1 MLTGSCLCGAVAYE
15 ADAPLERIVHCHCQ
29 TCRKTHGTAFSSV
42 TAVPREKFRW
52 TRGADRLG
60 AIESSPGKFRR
71 FCTQCGSHIMAERVA
86 QPVVLLRLGCLDTP
100 VTDRPQVHIWRSD
113 AAPWYDPKQQ
123 FPEKPEGLDM
133 TFLAFHEDEAK
144 AQALAGHQ
152 RPGRAAIRP
161 FMPDQHREFFALLP
175 YLFVATPDA
184 DGWPMA
190 SVLTGEPGFV
200 QSPDPATLGIGALP
214 ASDDP
219 AAPTFIAGAE
229 IGLLG
234 LDFTTRRRNRANG
247 RLVASRRR
255 RAHRRD
261 RPELR
266 QLRPVHPDA
275 HAGARAAA
283 GAPVERLDRLD
294 DAARALIAASDTF
307 FVASRSRGG
316 IDDGGL
322 DMSHRGG
329 RPGFVGVTG
338 DTLAIPDFRGNRFYN
353 TLGNLLGDPRAGLL
367 FIDFASGDILQLQGR
382 ATIDWH
388 PEGSGPAGAERL
400 WRVEIARAWRRRGA
414 FPFAWRFGDFAPT
427 TLATGTW

>member
-1 MLTGSCLCGAVAYE
+1 
-15 ADAPLERIVHCHCQ
+15 
-29 TCRKTHGTAFSSV
+29 
-42 TAVPREKFRW
+42 
-52 TRGADRLG
+52 
-60 AIESSPGKFRR
+60 
-71 FCTQCGSHIMAERVA
+71 
-86 QPVVLLRLGCLDTP
+86 
-100 VTDRPQVHIWRSD
+100 
-113 AAPWYDPKQQ
+113 
-123 FPEKPEGLDM
+123 M

-152 RPGRAAIRP
+152 RPGRVAIRP

-247 RLVASRRR
+247 RLVAIDVAIDKGGLTVAIAQSFGNCAQYIQTRTP
-255 RAHRRD
+255 A
-261 RPELR
+261 PS
-266 QLRPVHPDA
+266 
-275 HAGARAAA
+275 AAA

-316 IDDGGL
+316 IDGGGL

-329 RPGFVGVTG
+329 RPGFVGVMG

-382 ATIDWH
+382 AAIDWH

>member
-1 MLTGSCLCGAVAYE
+1 
-15 ADAPLERIVHCHCQ
+15 
-29 TCRKTHGTAFSSV
+29 
-42 TAVPREKFRW
+42 
-52 TRGADRLG
+52 
-60 AIESSPGKFRR
+60 
-71 FCTQCGSHIMAERVA
+71 
-86 QPVVLLRLGCLDTP
+86 
-100 VTDRPQVHIWRSD
+100 
-113 AAPWYDPKQQ
+113 
-123 FPEKPEGLDM
+123 M
-133 TFLAFHEDEAK
+133 TFLAFHEDEAR

-175 YLFVATPDA
+175 YLFVAMPDA

-190 SVLTGEPGFV
+190 SVLTGKPGFM
-200 QSPDPATLGIGALP
+200 QSPDPTTLSIAALP

-219 AAPTFIAGAE
+219 AGPTFTAGAE

-247 RLVASRRR
+247 RLLAIDNGLTVAIAQSFGNCAQYIQTRTP
-255 RAHRRD
+255 A
-261 RPELR
+261 PS
-266 QLRPVHPDA
+266 
-275 HAGARAAA
+275 AAA
-283 GAPVERLDRLD
+283 DAPVERLGHLD

-316 IDDGGL
+316 IDGGL

-382 ATIDWH
+382 AAIDWH
-388 PEGSGPAGAERL
+388 PEGNGPAGAERL
-400 WRVEIARAWRRRGA
+400 WRVEVARAWRRRGA
-414 FPFAWRFGDFAPT
+414 FPFTWRFGDFAPT